1 MELTDLIRF
10 AIREDAGD
18 GDHTSL
24 ACIPEGTTSKAKL
37 LVKES
42 GVLAGINSAKHIFA
56 EIDPSL
62 KIEWLKKDGDIVQKD
77 DIAFF
82 VEGSVHSILLGERL
96 VLNIMQRMS
105 GIASITRKIV
115 DSLQGT
121 KCKVLDTRK
130 TTPLLRALEK
140 EAVRIGGGTNHR
152 IGLYDMILIK
162 DNHVDYAGGITKALD
177 ATRNYL
183 GKTGKNLRI
192 EIETRNLNEL
202 AQAIQHGGF
211 HRVMFDNYSLKDLRK
226 GVEMVAG
233 KFETE
238 ASGGIT
244 PENAYDYAATGVD
257 FISMGCL
264 THSVKSMDLS
274 LKAC

>member
-24 ACIPEGTTSKAKL
+24 ACIPKGTTSKAKL

-62 KIEWLKKDGDIVQKD
+62 KIEWLKKDGDIVQKG

-115 DSLQGT
+115 DSLQET

-183 GKTGKNLRI
+183 EKTGKNLRI

-211 HRVMFDNYSLKDLRK
+211 HRVMFDNYSLEDLRK

-244 PENAYDYAATGVD
+244 PENAKEYAATGVD

>member
-62 KIEWLKKDGDIVQKD
+62 KIEWLKKDGDIVQKG

-105 GIASITRKIV
+105 GIATITRKIV
-115 DSLQGT
+115 DSLQET

-183 GKTGKNLRI
+183 EKTGKNLRI

-211 HRVMFDNYSLKDLRK
+211 HRVMFDNYSLEDLRK

-244 PENAYDYAATGVD
+244 PENAKEYAATGVD
-257 FISMGCL
+257 
-264 THSVKSMDLS
+264 
-274 LKAC
+274 